1 MALTGVMG
9 TVLASQLRP
18 GLRVTLRPLQ
28 SPPVTWS
35 GLVSCHRPLASA
47 WAFRT
52 HSRVCFSF
60 FLSIFFSSCL
70 SCVFSQN
77 SYGNGVFSCPPHP
90 VPLSVRF
97 PVLQTRFESRPRAG
111 GKQSLRGLLTASK
124 CLGHPR
130 LPGPPLSHA
139 WPSGQ
144 LAGECQAPNLEEA
157 ALKGRR

>member
-18 GLRVTLRPLQ
+18 GLRVTLRPLK

-60 FLSIFFSSCL
+60 FPFFSLPALAVCFPRILMGTGYFPAPPTPSPCL
-70 SCVFSQN
+70 SDFLFYKLALN
-77 SYGNGVFSCPPHP
+77 
-90 VPLSVRF
+90 
-97 PVLQTRFESRPRAG
+97 
-111 GKQSLRGLLTASK
+111 
-124 CLGHPR
+124 
-130 LPGPPLSHA
+130 PGPGLVGSRA
-139 WPSGQ
+139 SG
-144 LAGECQAPNLEEA
+144 AS
-157 ALKGRR
+157 